1 MGFRGAHP
9 MGLRLMPR
17 AKAAS
22 APGREREALPIHA
35 AEARLEAFFA
45 TRGWQVQSFQRELW
59 RAWQAGESGLLLAPT
74 GSGKT
79 LAVFGGALI
88 EALRQPLPK
97 PRLRWLWIT
106 PLRALAADTR
116 EALAST
122 SAGLGLDLRIEL
134 RTGDSGSGARARA
147 RRGDCDVLITTP
159 ESLALLLSYADT
171 AEVLAGLSAVVVDE
185 WHELLGS
192 KRGVLLELCL
202 ARLQALNP
210 KLRRWGLSAT
220 LGNALEALRTL
231 CPQSLDA
238 RLLQVS
244 AQTLRQPPPLID
256 TVLPREGRRFPFAG
270 HLGLS
275 QLDEVLPRIFAARSS
290 LLFTN
295 TRAQAE
301 LWHRALSA
309 VWLEEDSTLALHHG
323 SLDRSLREQVE
334 DGLRAQR
341 LRCVV
346 ATSSLDLGVDFPAV
360 DQVIQVGSP
369 KGLARLLQRA
379 GRAGHAPGL
388 QSRLL
393 CVPTHGLE
401 LVEFA
406 AARRALQRGELE
418 ARRPLQRCLDVL
430 AQHLVTLAAGGG
442 FTPELAF
449 AEVRSTAA
457 FADLE
462 RSDFEAVLDFIERGG
477 SALQQYPE
485 FRRVEREEGELR
497 VLREPRQALRH
508 RLSIGTI
515 TSDGTLRVKYVSG
528 GDLGA
533 VEESFVGRLNPG
545 EVFLFAGKLL
555 ELVRLKDMT
564 AYVRAASGARGS
576 VPRWMGGRMPL
587 STLLGAE
594 VRALLADGAH
604 ASAEMQAARPML
616 ALQARLSALPRP
628 EELLVEVIPERGG
641 LLLALYPFA
650 GRAVHEGLAAL
661 LAARYAQ
668 QRAAS
673 VRFAANDYGLLLG
686 IAPRADIDEALLRQL
701 LSPEHLERDVRASLN
716 LAELAKRQFRDIA
729 RIAGLLPPNQPGRA
743 ARSMRQLQA
752 SSSLI
757 YEVLRQFDPEHLLLK
772 LAEREVLEGELAL
785 PQLGAL
791 LERIADERLRLCR
804 PDTLTPLSFPL
815 WAETQKGALS
825 SEDWRTRIERAA
837 DALEARANRP
847 VRGRRPKRGAQT
859 GAEEGTLPIPED
871 GATHAS

>member
-1 MGFRGAHP
+1 MARA
-9 MGLRLMPR
+9 RLQTR
-17 AKAAS
+17 ADS
-22 APGREREALPIHA
+22 AREALSPRA
-35 AEARLEAFFA
+35 AEARMEAHFA
-45 TRGWQVQSFQRELW
+45 QRGWQVQGFQRELW
-59 RAWQAGESGLLLAPT
+59 RAWQEGESGLLLAPT
-74 GSGKT
+74 GTGKT

-88 EALRQPLPK
+88 EALQNPLPK

-116 EALAST
+116 EALSAASN
-122 SAGLGLDLRIEL
+122 GVGLDLRIEL
-134 RTGDSGSGARARA
+134 RTGDSGSAARARA

-171 AEVLAGLSAVVVDE
+171 AEVLAWLSAVVVDE

-202 ARLQALNP
+202 ARLQGLNP
-210 KLRRWGLSAT
+210 KLLRWGLSAT
-220 LGNALEALRTL
+220 LGNAEQALRTL
-231 CPQSLDA
+231 CPQAPHA

-244 AQTLRQPPPLID
+244 AEALGQAPPLID
-256 TVLPREGRRFPFAG
+256 TVLPKEGRRFPFAG

-275 QLDEVLPRIFAARSS
+275 QLDQVLPRIFNARSS

-309 VWLEEDSTLALHHG
+309 VWLEDDATLALHHG
-323 SLDRSLREQVE
+323 SLDRSIREQVE

-388 QSRLL
+388 QSQLL
-393 CVPTHGLE
+393 CVPTHGME

-406 AARRALQRGELE
+406 AARRALERGTLE
-418 ARRPLQRCLDVL
+418 ARTPLIGSLDVL

-442 FTPELAF
+442 FHPDTAFDEVRATGAF
-449 AEVRSTAA
+449 AE
-457 FADLE
+457 LE
-462 RSDFEAVLDFIERGG
+462 RVDFDAVLDFIERGG

-485 FRRVEREEGELR
+485 FRRVERAEDDLR
-497 VLREPRQALRH
+497 VLREPRQTLRH

-515 TSDGTLRVKYVSG
+515 TSDGALRVKFVSG
-528 GDLGA
+528 GDLGS
-533 VEESFVGRLNPG
+533 VEESFIGRLNPG
-545 EVFLFAGKLL
+545 EVFLFAGRLL

-587 STLLGAE
+587 STLLGGE
-594 VRALLADGAH
+594 VRALLADSSYAC
-604 ASAEMQAARPML
+604 AEMQAARPML
-616 ALQARLSALPRP
+616 ALQSRLSARP
-628 EELLVEVIPERGG
+628 AHDQLLVERIPERGG
-641 LLLALYPFA
+641 MLLALYPFA
-650 GRAVHEGLAAL
+650 GRLVHEGLAAL
-661 LAARYAQ
+661 LAARYAKL
-668 QRAAS
+668 RAAS

-686 IAPRADIDEALLRQL
+686 IAPRAEIDEPLLRTL

-729 RIAGLLPPNQPGRA
+729 RIAGLLPPSQPGRA

-757 YEVLRQFDPEHLLLK
+757 FEVLRQFDPEHVLLQ
-772 LAEREVLEGELAL
+772 LAEREVLDRELAL
-785 PQLGAL
+785 PQLSGL
-791 LERIADERLRLCR
+791 LERIRHESLLLRQ
-804 PDTLTPLSFPL
+804 PDSLTPLSFPL

-825 SEDWRTRIERAA
+825 SEDWRTRIQRAA
-837 DALEARANRP
+837 DALEARANKAPRVRSPRP
-847 VRGRRPKRGAQT
+847 SQT
-859 GAEEGTLPIPED
+859 TTAARD
-871 GATHAS
+871 SSDVA

>member
-1 MGFRGAHP
+1 
-9 MGLRLMPR
+9 MPR
-17 AKAAS
+17 ARSPATRPPAC
-22 APGREREALPIHA
+22 EALTTRA
-35 AEARLEAFFA
+35 AESRLEAFFA
-45 TRGWQVQSFQRELW
+45 RRGWQVQGFQRELW

-79 LAVFGGALI
+79 LAVFGGALM
-88 EALRQPLPK
+88 EALQHALPK

-116 EALAST
+116 EALCNASE
-122 SAGLGLDLRIEL
+122 GVGLDLRIEL
-134 RTGDSGSGARARA
+134 RTGDSGSAARARA
-147 RRGDCDVLITTP
+147 RRGDCDALITTP
-159 ESLALLLSYADT
+159 ESLALLLSHADT
-171 AEVLAGLSAVVVDE
+171 AAVLAGLSAVVVDE
-185 WHELLGS
+185 WHELLGN

-210 KLRRWGLSAT
+210 RLRRWGLSAT
-220 LGNALEALRTL
+220 LGNAEEALRTL
-231 CPQSLDA
+231 CPQSPDA
-238 RLLQVS
+238 HLLQVS
-244 AQTLRQPPPLID
+244 AQALKQPPPQID

-275 QLDEVLPRIFAARSS
+275 QLDQVLPHIFAARSS

-309 VWLEEDSTLALHHG
+309 VWVEDESTLALHHG

-334 DGLRAQR
+334 DGLRVQR

-401 LVEFA
+401 LIEFA
-406 AARRALQRGELE
+406 AARRTLERGALE
-418 ARRPLQRCLDVL
+418 ARRPLRDCLDVL

-442 FTPELAF
+442 FAPDSAF
-449 AEVRSTAA
+449 AEVRATAA
-457 FADLE
+457 FADLA
-462 RSDFEAVLDFIERGG
+462 RADFDAVLDFIERGG

-485 FRRVEREEGELR
+485 FRRVERAENDLR

-515 TSDGTLRVKYVSG
+515 TSDGALRVKFVSG

-533 VEESFVGRLNPG
+533 VEESFIGRLNPG
-545 EVFLFAGKLL
+545 EVFLFAGRLL

-564 AYVRAASGARGS
+564 AYVRTANGARGS

-594 VRALLADGAH
+594 VRELLADRAH

-616 ALQARLSALPRP
+616 ELQSRLSALPKP
-628 EELLVEVIPERGG
+628 DELLAEVIPERHG

-650 GRAVHEGLAAL
+650 GRRMHEGLAAL

-686 IAPRADIDEALLRQL
+686 IAPRAGIDESLLRAL
-701 LSPEHLERDVRASLN
+701 LSPENLERDVRASLN

-772 LAEREVLEGELAL
+772 LAEREVLKEELAL

-791 LERIADERLRLCR
+791 LDRICSESLRLCR

-815 WAETQKGALS
+815 WAETRKGALS

-837 DALEARANRP
+837 DALEARTARTMK
-847 VRGRRPKRGAQT
+847 GRRTTRRPT
-859 GAEEGTLPIPED
+859 GVGQEFETD
-871 GATHAS
+871 AS